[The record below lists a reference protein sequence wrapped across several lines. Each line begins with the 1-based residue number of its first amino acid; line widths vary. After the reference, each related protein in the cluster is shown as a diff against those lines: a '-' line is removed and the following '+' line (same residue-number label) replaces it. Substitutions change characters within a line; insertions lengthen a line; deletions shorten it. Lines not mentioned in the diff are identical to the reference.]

1 MHICLHTGEI
11 FVYYINIAL
20 FVTLS
25 LAVVVIFFLN
35 FVSYEKYYCCPFF
48 VFFSCY

>member
-1 MHICLHTGEI
+1 MYILCLHTGEI

-25 LAVVVIFFLN
+25 LAVVVVIFF
-35 FVSYEKYYCCPFF
+35 FKFRV
-48 VFFSCY
+48 V